1 MNEDI
6 TGKLIRNSRKKKGL
20 SQEQLAK
27 LVNLSTMSIR
37 RYESG
42 ERIIPDDKLQ
52 AIVAVLGDSFY
63 DSLNQYID
71 ETPVRI
77 AKKME
82 AWEQQWRQ
90 QKDVEETSFR
100 HKVIEEIREDIAA
113 FIDSENGIQIILTYF
128 ALNEKGQHEAVKR
141 LYELTRLDEFKR
153 TDEKDTIKQEKPS
166 EEQ

>member
-90 QKDVEETSFR
+90 
-100 HKVIEEIREDIAA
+100 
-113 FIDSENGIQIILTYF
+113 
-128 ALNEKGQHEAVKR
+128 
-141 LYELTRLDEFKR
+141 
-153 TDEKDTIKQEKPS
+153 
-166 EEQ
+166 